1 MKKPVR
7 WVILKLTLLLLC
19 LWGATGTSR
28 AQIPAEFA
36 DLDPLMQTDITNFEA
51 TVDAGWNGVRT
62 NCQFASVLLP
72 ATDGGEGVAVTNSS
86 YFKNSVLPFL
96 NGLTNLGIAEVK
108 FSIDFP
114 TLYQPYYNS
123 ASGLNNPA
131 GYTNMLDFFTNVM
144 AECRA
149 RGLKVIIPT
158 QNVFPVEQPAIS
170 NYYSRLSFADYTN
183 GRSAQIQLI
192 ARVLKPDYLLMQSE
206 PITEVDNLAAGNPA
220 LSADLNDPVTDTN
233 MLMGFLDDLQ
243 TAGLRTTNLIVGAGM
258 GTWQPD
264 FDTYLTNF
272 VNLPLDILD
281 VHVYP
286 INNTTNEGV
295 NQNFLS
301 RILTMADAAH
311 AHGMKVGMGEC
322 WLQKERDSELS
333 SNLSIVLYQGR
344 DTYSFWAPLDEE
356 FLLCMVKVGHWKQF
370 EFIDPFWTDFYFSYL
385 DFTNEQPKITGLPN
399 EGGAVLVADEDTAV
413 YTALAAGDATNTGL
427 AYAEYILTN
436 NPALRI
442 TSSGRGA
449 LNLAWTPV
457 AEHYVLQSATNLT
470 SATWNSVS
478 VPARSVGADYS
489 TTIEETNGTG
499 FLQLYLP

>member
-1 MKKPVR
+1 MKKPVGLM
-7 WVILKLTLLLLC
+7 VLILTLLLFW
-19 LWGATGTSR
+19 LWAAPGTSR

-36 DLDPLMQTDITNFEA
+36 DLYPLMQTDITNFEA

-72 ATDGGEGVAVTNSS
+72 ATDGGEGAAVTNPA
-86 YFKNSVLPFL
+86 YFKNAVLPFL
-96 NGLTNLGIAEVK
+96 NGLTNLGITEVK

-123 ASGLNNPA
+123 ATGLNNPG
-131 GYTNMLDFFTNVM
+131 GYTNMLDFFTNVI

-170 NYYSRLSFADYTN
+170 NYYSSLSFADYTN

-192 ARVLKPDYLLMQSE
+192 ARVLKPDYLMLQSE

-233 MLMGFLDDLQ
+233 MLMGFLHDLQ

-258 GTWQPD
+258 GTWQPE

-286 INNTTNEGV
+286 INNTTNLGV
-295 NQNFLS
+295 NQNFLG

-344 DTYSFWAPLDEE
+344 DTYSLWAPLDEE

-370 EFIDPFWTDFYFSYL
+370 DFIDPFWTDFYFSYL
-385 DFTNEQPKITGLPN
+385 DFASEQTNLTGLPN
-399 EGGAVLVADEDTAV
+399 EGGAVLVADENTAV
-413 YTALAAGDATNTGL
+413 YAAFAAGDMTNTGQ

-436 NPALRI
+436 NPALRVNP
-442 TSSGRGA
+442 SGSGP

-457 AEHYVLQSATNLT
+457 ADHYLLRSTTNIT
-470 SATWNSVS
+470 SADWNSVNI
-478 VPARSVGADYS
+478 PARGVSADYS
-489 TTIEETNGTG
+489 APIEETNAAG
-499 FLQLYLP
+499 FFQLYLP